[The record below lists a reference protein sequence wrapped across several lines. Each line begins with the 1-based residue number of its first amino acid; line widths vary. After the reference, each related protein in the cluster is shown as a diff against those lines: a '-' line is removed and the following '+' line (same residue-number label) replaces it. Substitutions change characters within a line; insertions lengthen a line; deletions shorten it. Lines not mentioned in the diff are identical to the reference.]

1 MVCSWYSETSWIM
14 CCRELVYHGKAGES
28 LYMAAFQQF
37 LFFAPLWGKFILQVT
52 HFLSS
57 SCRIL
62 RPEPNCRFLCFRTHA
77 QLPGLPLV
85 LLSPVNEPL
94 VLWYQFF
101 FSKMAILLKKKKE
114 TSDMKPPSTINLNM
128 NSLQVM
134 QHKNYHLY
142 GILCA
147 PYYPRYIVT
156 QISIKLEIKPALHL
170 I

>member
-1 MVCSWYSETSWIM
+1 MGRQENRCPW
-14 CCRELVYHGKAGES
+14 LP
-28 LYMAAFQQF
+28 FN
-37 LFFAPLWGKFILQVT
+37 
-52 HFLSS
+52 SS
-57 SCRIL
+57 SSLLPSEASLFCKSPTFWAPAAESWDL
-62 RPEPNCRFLCFRTHA
+62 SQTVGFYVLGLMPNYQVCPLFHS
-77 QLPGLPLV
+77 LPWMNRLFSDISV
-85 LLSPVNEPL
+85 
-94 VLWYQFF
+94 F

-114 TSDMKPPSTINLNM
+114 TSDMKPPSTIHLNM